1 MTKIISVIS
10 AAVLASGISTALTT
24 GAKEIPA
31 DYSPSFY
38 FKAEEG
44 KGTEVLAYG
53 AVFVNTKEASSDGAV
68 IPCSLYIKDDQ
79 KLAGSVV
86 AKWQAEKKGIAL
98 NNLDNPIK
106 KFGKTPYADFNESP
120 DNILSKEFTDLN
132 MLSVV
137 YSTYTSADPMKLT
150 GETSEAYPLACFDAA
165 LAKDAAF
172 GSYDINIINKNEFT
186 STVSPRYEDA
196 SIIGSVDMSKNSK
209 TLRVN
214 VSDRKLGDINNDGFI
229 DAVDASAILREYAK
243 ISSKQDSSMK
253 AEQSAAADVNGDLFI
268 DAVDASKVLGFY
280 AHISGSSSKDDD
292 KQTLNQFIIKNTK

>member
-1 MTKIISVIS
+1 MKKIISIIS
-10 AAVLASGISTALTT
+10 AAVLASGISTALTA
-24 GAKEIPA
+24 GAKEIPT

-38 FKAEEG
+38 FKAEDG

-79 KLAGSVV
+79 KLAGTVI

-98 NNLDNPIK
+98 KNLDNPIK
-106 KFGKTPYADFNESP
+106 KFGKTPYEDFNEIP
-120 DNILSKEFTDLN
+120 DKILSKEFTDLN
-132 MLSVV
+132 MLAVA
-137 YSTYTSADPMKLT
+137 YSTYAADPMKLT

-165 LAKDAAF
+165 LAKDAAY
-172 GSYDINIINKNEFT
+172 GSYDINIINKDEFT

-196 SIIGSVDMSKNSK
+196 SIILKVDMSKNSK